1 MKDKLI
7 PFIFFGNYFLGL
19 LTIALSLETALQL
32 HIPFNSISYY
42 GLTFVL
48 TILYYTYAYK
58 DASGNKATTNP
69 RIIWYRKHAAFIKY
83 SQFTL
88 LIIASALG
96 LGMLYQHAKG
106 IQELP
111 LSYWLVFIFILLAG
125 LSYYGLIP
133 GKFLKLNLRQT
144 GLLKAFVIGFVW
156 ACWVNLAP
164 VIALRA
170 EKQIVVTDMG
180 LLLFLFIKNWM
191 FCTANAIMFD
201 IKDYADD
208 SNRQLKTFVVRFGL
222 RKTIFYTLFPLL
234 IVCIISALTFAHYR
248 HFKPQTMIFNMIP
261 FVSLLIV
268 AYSLH
273 NRKPILY
280 YLIVIDG
287 LLLIKACCGI
297 AGVLVAK

>member
-19 LTIALSLETALQL
+19 LTIALSLETSLQL
-32 HIPFNSISYY
+32 HVPFNSYSYY
-42 GLTFVL
+42 GLVFTL
-48 TILYYTYAYK
+48 TILYYTYAYR
-58 DASGNKATTNP
+58 DASGSGTTTNP
-69 RIIWYRKHAAFIKY
+69 RTIWYRKHETFIRI
-83 SQFTL
+83 SQIL
-88 LIIASALG
+88 LVIIASVLG
-96 LGMLYQHAKG
+96 ISMLFQYAKG
-106 IQELP
+106 IIDLP
-111 LSYWLVFIFILLAG
+111 ASYWLVFLFILIAG
-125 LSYYGLIP
+125 LSYYGLVP

-144 GLLKAFVIGFVW
+144 GLFKAFVIGFVW
-156 ACWVNLAP
+156 ACWVNLVP

-234 IVCIISALTFAHYR
+234 IVCLISALTFANYR
-248 HFKPQTMIFNMIP
+248 HFKPQTMFFNMIP
-261 FVSLLIV
+261 FVSLLFV

-287 LLLIKACCGI
+287 LLLVKACCGI
-297 AGVLVAK
+297 AGILVAK